1 MGEDY
6 DVVVAGGGPAGLSA
20 AVNLARARLR
30 ILVLDG
36 NRPRHAATLSAH
48 GYLTRDHIAPL
59 ELRRL
64 GRQDLEPYETAEFQ
78 FASVTSVVRCEAGFR
93 VRARGVR
100 GAPDRDVYARRV
112 VVATGLT
119 ETLPDIV
126 NARAFYGT
134 SLHSC
139 LVCDGWE
146 KRDEPLVLIGTS
158 TDLAWQAWRA
168 LQWTRDLT
176 VLTHGADVLS
186 AGEED
191 ELARAGVSV
200 ERTPIDQIC
209 GDHGVMTGIRLRDG
223 RVLEHRYG
231 FLRPAWS
238 PSLRA
243 FDPGIATRDASGL
256 LVVDAEGRTD
266 AAGLYAA
273 GDVTP
278 PGPQRIPI
286 AIGAGARVAT
296 AVVDDV
302 ARERWRQFGRGG
314 EVV

>member
-1 MGEDY
+1 MSEDY
-6 DVVVAGGGPAGLSA
+6 DVVVVGGGPAGLSA
-20 AVNLARARLR
+20 AVNLARAQLR
-30 ILVLDG
+30 VLVLDG

-78 FASVTSVVRCEAGFR
+78 FASVTSVVRCERGFR

-100 GAPDRDVYARRV
+100 GAPDRDVHTRRV

-119 ETLPDIV
+119 EALPDIV

-146 KRDEPLVLIGTS
+146 KRDDPLVLVGTS
-158 TDLAWQAWRA
+158 PDLAWHAWRA
-168 LQWTRDLT
+168 LQWTDDLT
-176 VLTHGADVLS
+176 VLTHGADVVS
-186 AGEED
+186 ASEED
-191 ELARAGVSV
+191 ELSHAGVSV
-200 ERTPIDQIC
+200 ERTPVAEIC
-209 GDHGVMTGIRLRDG
+209 GDHGAMTGIRLRDG
-223 RVLEHRYG
+223 RFLEYRYG

-238 PSLRA
+238 ASLHA
-243 FDPGIATRDASGL
+243 FDPGIATRDTSGL
-256 LVVDAEGRTD
+256 LVIDADGRTD
-266 AAGLYAA
+266 AEGLYAA

-286 AIGAGARVAT
+286 AIGAGAR
-296 AVVDDV
+296 
-302 ARERWRQFGRGG
+302 EIGRAH
-314 EVV
+314 V